1 MVCSLSYA
9 GLDSTGSDQPNIGKM
24 TAIPGYWL
32 MINVNLPRLPRGIS
46 FSFCSSGNRGGLIN
60 KKAGREGSGSAV
72 LESLSFCPSVPL
84 ARIVKT
90 MKAPNSGGHYN
101 AVSEAPEYTHK
112 VY

>member
-1 MVCSLSYA
+1 
-9 GLDSTGSDQPNIGKM
+9 
-24 TAIPGYWL
+24 
-32 MINVNLPRLPRGIS
+32 
-46 FSFCSSGNRGGLIN
+46 LIN